1 MEATIKTLV
10 FMMVLCFCR
19 GSMAGVAKKLLVL
32 PNINNVKTVEP
43 YKARVE
49 QQVAPL
55 GIIESVK
62 EAVEPNNATELLSVR
77 FSPVKKAYVVKMF
90 MQQDAHIQ
98 HGRRQGGGA
107 DFIAHHGLGGSYVS
121 RYVQGREEPR
131 VG

>member
-10 FMMVLCFCR
+10 FMMVLCFYR
-19 GSMAGVAKKLLVL
+19 GSMAGVAKKSLVL
-32 PNINNVKTVEP
+32 PKTVEP

-55 GIIESVK
+55 SIIESVK

-107 DFIAHHGLGGSYVS
+107 DFIAHYGLGGSYVS

>member
-1 MEATIKTLV
+1 
-10 FMMVLCFCR
+10 
-19 GSMAGVAKKLLVL
+19 MAGVAKKLFVL
-32 PNINNVKTVEP
+32 PNINNVKTMEP

-90 MQQDAHIQ
+90 MQQDAHVNMEDVKEVEQILSLIM
-98 HGRRQGGGA
+98 GSAEAMFPAMFRGEKNPVLVDACCSPSSRRCPMK
-107 DFIAHHGLGGSYVS
+107 S
-121 RYVQGREEPR
+121 PR
-131 VG
+131 RM